1 MSLKELYHNKWARFG
16 FWAILYIL
24 WVIWLG
30 NYWWLFGLIPIFDG
44 HITKKVKWLFWKFQF
59 KEDVVCTSSTK
70 KFQTNKFWTKE
81 FWTSRI
87 LHWKSCIL
95 QCKNDGFWKV
105 TKRVLKRIG
114 ISLYR
119 WIDALIFA
127 TIVVTFLN
135 MFFFQAFKI
144 PSSSMESS
152 LYTGDHLFVSKLAYG
167 PKLPQTPLTIPF
179 THNVIAGKE
188 SYSTLLQND
197 YRRLKG
203 FGHVETGDYVVFAFP
218 HGDTVLVKDP
228 AADYYTYVRT
238 LGREYTLKHY
248 GPVKVRPSDKKDHYV
263 KRCVAVAGD
272 TLTIKDGQ
280 VYIGSQ
286 PQENWSGVQNSYSVV
301 TDGRRINPKHLENL
315 GINKSELWYSA
326 ELPGYPAMA
335 LTADMVEKV
344 KSFRNVISVTA
355 NFDSYPADYPDSDL
369 TIFPF
374 SSDYKWTRDN
384 FGPLWIPA
392 KDATVE
398 LTLKNLPL
406 YERIIT
412 SYEGNELEVKDG
424 KIYINSEEVQSY
436 TFKQDYYFMMGD
448 NRHNSLDSRYWG
460 FVPEDHI
467 VGKPAVIWLS
477 IEGNERFPRNLKNIR
492 WRRFFKFV

>member
-1 MSLKELYHNKWARFG
+1 MSLRELYHNKWARMC
-16 FWAILYIL
+16 FWAVLYIL

-44 HITKKVKWLFWKFQF
+44 HITKKVKWLFWK
-59 KEDVVCTSSTK
+59 KEY
-70 KFQTNKFWTKE
+70 KE
-81 FWTSRI
+81 
-87 LHWKSCIL
+87 
-95 QCKNDGFWKV
+95 GE
-105 TKRVLKRIG
+105 KRNALLDWV
-114 ISLYR
+114 
-119 WIDALIFA
+119 DAIIFA
-127 TIVVTFLN
+127 VVVVTFIN
-135 MFFFQAFKI
+135 TFFFQAFKI

-179 THNVIAGKE
+179 THNVIAGRE
-188 SYSTLLQND
+188 SYSELIQND

-203 FGHVETGDYVVFAFP
+203 FGHVKTGDYVVFGFP
-218 HGDTVLVKDP
+218 HGDTVLVREP

-238 LGREYTLKHY
+238 LGRDYTLRNY
-248 GPVKVRPSDKKDHYV
+248 GPIVVRPSDKKDHYV

-280 VYIGSQ
+280 VYVNSQ
-286 PQENWSGVQNSYSVV
+286 PQENWPGVQNSYMVV
-301 TDGRRINPKHLENL
+301 TDGKKINQKNL
-315 GINKSELWYSA
+315 NKLDINVGELWYYP
-326 ELPGYPAMA
+326 ELPGYPEMP
-335 LTADMVEKV
+335 LTAEMLEQV
-344 KSFRNVISVTA
+344 KSYSNVVSVTQ
-355 NFDSYPADYPDSDL
+355 NIDSYPPDYPDSEL

-374 SSDYKWTRDN
+374 SSDYRWTRDN
-384 FGPLWIPA
+384 FGPLWIP
-392 KDATVE
+392 KKGVEVE
-398 LTLKNLPL
+398 LTVKNLPL
-406 YERIIT
+406 YQRIIT
-412 SYEGNELEVKDG
+412 SYEGNDLEVKDG

-477 IEGNERFPRNLKNIR
+477 IDGNKKFPNNIR